1 MLFLSLEINSISE
14 KKFRKLIAKKSRVK
28 RYETFFNKIRLYK
41 PYQLSESM
49 ENLLN
54 EYKSSSKSS
63 WCKLFDETISE
74 LNISISNKKYSFEE
88 SLNLLLS
95 PNSKMRATAGIKLSE
110 SLKEKIKLFSRITNT
125 LAKEKQIEDEKR
137 NFSDPAASRHLANSI
152 DPKIIKNLRDT
163 IVDTYENTSQ
173 IL

>member
-1 MLFLSLEINSISE
+1 M
-14 KKFRKLIAKKSRVK
+14 K

-163 IVDTYENTSQ
+163 IVDTYENTSHRY
-173 IL
+173 